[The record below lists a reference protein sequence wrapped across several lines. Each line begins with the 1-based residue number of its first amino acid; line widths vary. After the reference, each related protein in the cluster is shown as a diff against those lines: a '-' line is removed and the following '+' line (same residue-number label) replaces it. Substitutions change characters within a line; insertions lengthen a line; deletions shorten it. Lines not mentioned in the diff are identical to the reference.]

1 MRRVMTWKDVILHD
15 SGFCGPNF
23 FILLWMNIALGLDV
37 RHIALYSVARMLGVC
52 VLLRTTQNLH
62 SRMHS
67 APVPRDS
74 HMTLASVFLHYKR
87 GK

>member
-1 MRRVMTWKDVILHD
+1 
-15 SGFCGPNF
+15 
-23 FILLWMNIALGLDV
+23 
-37 RHIALYSVARMLGVC
+37 MLGVC
-52 VLLRTTQNLH
+52 VLLRTTQALH

-74 HMTLASVFLHYKR
+74 HMTIASVFLHYKR